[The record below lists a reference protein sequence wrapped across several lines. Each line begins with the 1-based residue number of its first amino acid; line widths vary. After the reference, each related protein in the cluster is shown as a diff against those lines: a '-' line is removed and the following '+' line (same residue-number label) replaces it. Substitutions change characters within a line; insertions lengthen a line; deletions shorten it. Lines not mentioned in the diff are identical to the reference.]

1 MSLSEVIYLGQ
12 KILLF
17 KTPTKIVDEINQT
30 YDNNIKELKNHNQY
44 LAGKIVDEHKIDDKL
59 SNEVK
64 GYFRSCFMSYLVHSK
79 IIYNIN
85 LVSAWVNEMKANE
98 YNPMHHH
105 TGKQSFLG
113 LSSIMMLKKPETYG
127 EEYSRKDNP
136 SNGQLEFIGSGGGM
150 LSYNQ
155 CKINIKVGELFI
167 FPYDLLHGV
176 YPFRETTQCRR
187 TISYNCDLTKLSQS
201 PI

>member
-17 KTPTKIVDEINQT
+17 KTPAKIVDEINLT
-30 YDNNIKELKNHNQY
+30 YDNNIKELKKHNQH
-44 LAGKIVDEHKIDDKL
+44 LAGKIVDEHKIDNKL

-64 GYFRSCFMSYLVHSK
+64 GYFRSCFMTYLMHCK

-85 LVSAWVNEMKANE
+85 LASAWVNEMKANE
-98 YNPMHHH
+98 YNPIHHH
-105 TGKQSFLG
+105 TGKESFLG
-113 LSSIMMLKKPETYG
+113 LSSVMMLKKPKTYG

-136 SNGQLEFIGSGGGM
+136 GNGHLEFIGSGGM

-155 CKINIKVGELFI
+155 CKIDAKVGELFI

-176 YPFRETTQCRR
+176 YPFNSTTECRR